1 MIMRKFLRYIYQFII
16 FSIAIGVLVGLLI
29 PSDNVILSKPERGW
43 DFTLE
48 VLKNNSNHFLSYIFL
63 FFLSQ
68 SCN

>member
-1 MIMRKFLRYIYQFII
+1 MIMRKFLRYYISFII

-48 VLKNNSNHFLSYIFL
+48 F
-63 FFLSQ
+63 
-68 SCN
+68 